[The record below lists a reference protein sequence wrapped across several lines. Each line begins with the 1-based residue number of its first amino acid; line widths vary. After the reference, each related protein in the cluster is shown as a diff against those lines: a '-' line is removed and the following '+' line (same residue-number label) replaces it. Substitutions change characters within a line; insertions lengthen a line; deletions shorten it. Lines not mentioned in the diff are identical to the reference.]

1 LLNYQHLDPCHI
13 TYLYVLNSSLNKGDV
28 QRVKN
33 DVTDGKTKL
42 LYVAP
47 ESLTKQEYV
56 EFLRNSGV
64 SFFAI
69 DEAHCISEWGH
80 DFRPEYRRL
89 KEIMSAITD
98 VPVMALTATATRKVQ
113 IDIQKTLGMK
123 NANVFKSSFNRGN
136 LYYEVRPKQNVEK
149 QIVQYVKQH
158 EGNSGIIYCL
168 SRKMVEK
175 FAELLQVN
183 GIKALPYHAGLDSKT
198 RGKHQDMFLM
208 EDVDVIVATIAFGM
222 GIDKPDVRFVIHH
235 DIPKSI
241 EGFYQET
248 GRAGRDGGEGN
259 CISFYS
265 YKDVEKL
272 EKFLQGKAVSEQEI
286 GRQLLN
292 DIVSFSET
300 SVCRRK
306 FILHYFGEDY
316 DVTECD
322 KKCDNCANPKEKFE
336 GKELLQKLLKTV
348 LALNEKQKS
357 NYIADVVAGELNNEI
372 SNYKHNHLEVFGIGK
387 ERDTNSWNS
396 IIRQAVLQEFIRKE
410 VESYG
415 IIKITEK
422 GKLFLNKPESVS
434 FFKERDYSDLSGPII
449 QDSKNTVVDE
459 NLFLLLKDLTKRVSK
474 DKQIPPFAVFQQP
487 SLQEMCFYYPLT
499 MEELKNISGVGTG
512 KAKRFGQPFLDVIS
526 KYVEENNIERP
537 SDFVVKSVA
546 NKSALKIHIITS
558 IDKKSDLE
566 DIASQNNIKF
576 DELITEIETIVNSG
590 TKINLNYFIDDM
602 LGEEEQEEVFE
613 YFMEAESDSI
623 EAAYE
628 EFEEEYEEE
637 ELRLMRIK
645 FLSEVAN

>member
-1 LLNYQHLDPCHI
+1 
-13 TYLYVLNSSLNKGDV
+13 
-28 QRVKN
+28 
-33 DVTDGKTKL
+33 
-42 LYVAP
+42 
-47 ESLTKQEYV
+47 
-56 EFLRNSGV
+56 
-64 SFFAI
+64 
-69 DEAHCISEWGH
+69 
-80 DFRPEYRRL
+80 
-89 KEIMSAITD
+89 
-98 VPVMALTATATRKVQ
+98 
-113 IDIQKTLGMK
+113 
-123 NANVFKSSFNRGN
+123 
-136 LYYEVRPKQNVEK
+136 
-149 QIVQYVKQH
+149 
-158 EGNSGIIYCL
+158 
-168 SRKMVEK
+168 
-175 FAELLQVN
+175 
-183 GIKALPYHAGLDSKT
+183 
-198 RGKHQDMFLM
+198 
-208 EDVDVIVATIAFGM
+208 M

-316 DVTECD
+316 EVKDCD
-322 KKCDNCANPKEKFE
+322 EKCDNCANPKEKFE

-348 LALNEKQKS
+348 LALNQKHKS
-357 NYIADVVAGELNNEI
+357 NHIADVVAGELNNEI
-372 SNYKHNHLEVFGIGK
+372 SNYKHNHLDVFGIGK

-396 IIRQAVLQEFIRKE
+396 IIRQAILQEFIRKE

-415 IIKITEK
+415 IIKITNK
-422 GKLFLNKPESVS
+422 GQEFLKKPESIS

-459 NLFLLLKDLTKRVSK
+459 NLFVLLKDLTKKVSK
-474 DKQIPPFAVFQQP
+474 EKQIPPFAVFQQP
-487 SLQEMCFYYPLT
+487 SLQEMCLYYPLT
-499 MEELKNISGVGTG
+499 IEELKNISGVGNG
-512 KAKRFGQPFLDVIS
+512 KAKRFGQPFLDVIAN
-526 KYVEENNIERP
+526 YVNENDVERP

-558 IDKKSDLE
+558 IDKKSNLE
-566 DIASQNNIKF
+566 DIANQNNIKF
-576 DELITEIETIVNSG
+576 DELVTEIETIVNSG
-590 TKINLNYFIDDM
+590 TKINLNYFIDEM
-602 LGEEEQEEVFE
+602 LGEEEQEEIFD
-613 YFMEAESDSI
+613 YFMEAESDSL
-623 EAAYE
+623 EAAYK

-645 FLSEVAN
+645 FLSEIAN